1 MSTPNIFS
9 YATSELSQDAFIC
22 WLVACATEATG
33 NLQKCGLAFVRVLF
47 RAGALNG
54 TRDIPVLDPDGK
66 RIAPPYNGPC
76 EVSDVGKP
84 YTQYNQIDVYFQAR
98 VDGKKVSFLIED
110 KINTRDHSNQL
121 ARYLDSISQDAE
133 KEDLI
138 KPVYFKTGYVFN
150 DERWAVKK
158 NKYFLFAAKDLRNF
172 LDCHQDAIRE
182 NEILRQYTEYLNDKI
197 QKRAEAQEIWD
208 LDQDYVQWE
217 FMRKLRKVLRNV
229 DGEWEHFISDK
240 LSREPDWEWIW
251 NGLGRGKNVGGSA
264 WTQYWFS
271 KHLYW
276 RLDSWKPLR
285 LMISLNNAGENYDVV
300 HEYRNRFKEAR
311 QQEGLCT
318 GKVQMRR
325 GNECTVGSID
335 TANLKEMN
343 VSEFSEFLDQ
353 VKQVHIG
360 FLERIQRSD

>member
-9 YATSELSQDAFIC
+9 YATKELSQDAFIC
-22 WLVACATEATG
+22 WLVACASESTG
-33 NLQKCGLAFVRVLF
+33 HLQKCGLAFVRTLF
-47 RAGALNG
+47 QAGVSDG
-54 TRDIPVLDPDGK
+54 IEGVPVLGPDGEM
-66 RIAPPYNGPC
+66 ALHDGPC
-76 EVSDVGKP
+76 EVSDVCTPKL
-84 YTQYNQIDVYFQAR
+84 QHQKIDVYFQAK

-150 DERWAVKK
+150 DERCAVKK
-158 NKYFLFAAKDLRNF
+158 NKYFVFEAKDMKNF
-172 LDCHQDAIRE
+172 LDSHQDAIRE
-182 NEILRQYTEYLNDKI
+182 NEILRQYSEYLNDKI
-197 QKRAEAQEIWD
+197 KKRAKALANWD

-217 FMRKLRKVLRNV
+217 FMRKLHKVLRNA
-229 DGEWEHFISDK
+229 DGEWQCFIPNK
-240 LSREPDWEWIW
+240 LSGEPDWEWLW
-251 NGLGRGKNVGGSA
+251 NGLGRSTNLGGSS

-271 KHLYW
+271 KYLYW

-285 LMISLNNAGENYDVV
+285 LMISLNNAGKSYDVV

-311 QQEGLCT
+311 QQEGLCA